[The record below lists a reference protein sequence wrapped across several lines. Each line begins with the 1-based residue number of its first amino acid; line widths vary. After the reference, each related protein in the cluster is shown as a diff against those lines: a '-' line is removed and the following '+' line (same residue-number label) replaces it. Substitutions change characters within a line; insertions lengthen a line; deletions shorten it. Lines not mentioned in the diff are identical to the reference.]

1 MSLQDYEIISK
12 LGSGS
17 FGVVHKA
24 RDKKTNNICVI
35 KIVDISNMNAK
46 LRKSVNFS
54 LLRPLTKAKFYI
66 KWILLTLL
74 SISIRSFINQPCI
87 LSCNTVQKATWL
99 HTWNLR
105 WGNLLNNRQF
115 GNYLFKWWS
124 GCEICTLRKFCIETS
139 KHWMCF

>member
-66 KWILLTLL
+66 K
-74 SISIRSFINQPCI
+74 
-87 LSCNTVQKATWL
+87 
-99 HTWNLR
+99 
-105 WGNLLNNRQF
+105 
-115 GNYLFKWWS
+115 
-124 GCEICTLRKFCIETS
+124 
-139 KHWMCF
+139 